1 MNKHV
6 RIVLSVA
13 ALAAL
18 TAGDGDCTDAELAQY
33 DCAKTI
39 LGREPKDTPED
50 RLAAASGCG
59 VIGGSV
65 AGPAIIGRA
74 STYLGKSCAGRGCVA
89 PRTVMGTGTA
99 SAGGTTAESAAM
111 HCLNCGSSVQVTTT
125 SKGTGGSF
133 SVGAVESP
141 NPTSAS
147 PRAQAAAE
155 AARNL
160 GERLRTLR

>member
-1 MNKHV
+1 MDKYT
-6 RIVLSVA
+6 RTIFAAA

-18 TAGDGDCTDAELAQY
+18 TAGDGDCTDAERAQY
-33 DCAKTI
+33 DCAKAI
-39 LGREPKDTPED
+39 LGREPRDTPED
-50 RLAAASGCG
+50 RFMTAAGCG
-59 VIGGSV
+59 TIGAPV

-74 STYLGKSCAGRGCVA
+74 STYLGELCAGRGCSA
-89 PRTVMGTGTA
+89 PRTVVGTGTA

-111 HCLNCGSSVQVTTT
+111 RCVNCGSSVQVTTT
-125 SKGTGGSF
+125 SRGTSGSF